1 VTCDLPGILEC
12 INETA
17 TGRTVNCDSS
27 IQVIK
32 SAHIKVC
39 TADTFF
45 ILQGT
50 FYLWSAHHRVGDVIS
65 W

>member
-39 TADTFF
+39 SADTVCINSPYSTGRF
-45 ILQGT
+45 LS
-50 FYLWSAHHRVGDVIS
+50 LECPP
-65 W
+65 

>member
-1 VTCDLPGILEC
+1 MTCDLPGILEC

-32 SAHIKVC
+32 CAHIKMY
-39 TADTFF
+39 TADRVC
-45 ILQGT
+45 INSL
-50 FYLWSAHHRVGDVIS
+50 YSAGHFLSLECLPQSG
-65 W
+65 